1 MSVKKILIIGSH
13 GYLGSRLTDFLNE
26 KGYLCVGV
34 DIGFFRNGVI
44 YEPVYIPTINKEART
59 IDESDIEGFD
69 VVIMLAGISNDPFGN
84 LSTEVIYDPTRAYA
98 IRIAKICK
106 KLGVRYIFP
115 SSCSVYGIADG
126 MLDEN
131 GATNPQTPYSM
142 NKLQIEEDLAKI
154 SDNGFSPIALRLATV
169 FGISPRIRFD
179 VVINMLC
186 GMAVTQKKVVL
197 NSDGQAWRPH
207 VHIEDVCEAFRCC
220 IEWETTGEGLKVMNV
235 GRNDNNVRI
244 IDVARM
250 IVDYIPGSEL
260 QFLSAKKLTAED
272 ELVVDKK
279 IHDGVDSRTYQVNFD
294 KVHQKLPNF
303 ISKWNIQKG
312 VEKLIEDLER
322 LQLDENKFKQRD
334 FYRLQQ
340 INHLYITNQIN
351 SDLSWNRN

>member
-1 MSVKKILIIGSH
+1 MSAKKILIIGSH
-13 GYLGSRLTDFLNE
+13 GYLGSRITDFLSE
-26 KGYLCVGV
+26 KGYLCVGA

-44 YEPVYIPTINKEART
+44 HEPTYVPSINKEART
-59 IDESDIEGFD
+59 IEESDIEGFD

-98 IRIAKICK
+98 FRIAKICK
-106 KLGVRYIFP
+106 KLGIRFIFP

-131 GATNPQTPYSM
+131 GVTNPQTPYSL
-142 NKLQIEEDLAKI
+142 NKLQIEQDLATI
-154 SDNGFSPIALRLATV
+154 SNNGFSPIALRLATV
-169 FGISPRIRFD
+169 FGLSPRIRFD

-186 GMAVTQKKVVL
+186 GMAVSQKKVVL

-220 IEWETTGEGLKVMNV
+220 IEWENPGEGLKVLNV

-250 IVDYIPGSEL
+250 IVECIPGSEL
-260 QFLSAKKLTAED
+260 QFLSAKKLTSED

-279 IHDGVDSRTYQVNFD
+279 IHDGVDSRTYQVKFN
-294 KVHQKLPNF
+294 KVHEQLPNF
-303 ISKWNIQKG
+303 TAKWGIQRG
-312 VEKLIEDLER
+312 VAKLVEDLQS

-340 INHLYITNQIN
+340 INHLYITKQIN
-351 SDLSWNRN
+351 SDLFWNRN

>member
-1 MSVKKILIIGSH
+1 MSAKKVLIIGSQ
-13 GYLGSRLTDFLNE
+13 GYLGSRLTDFLGE
-26 KGYLCVGV
+26 KGYQCVGA

-44 YEPVYIPTINKEART
+44 YELAYLPIINKEART
-59 IDESDIEGFD
+59 IDEHDVEGFD

-84 LSTEVIYDPTRAYA
+84 LSTEVIYDPTRVYA
-98 IRIAKICK
+98 LRIAKICK
-106 KLGVRYIFP
+106 KLGVRFIFP

-126 MLDEN
+126 MLDEK
-131 GATNPQTPYSM
+131 GTTNPQTPYSL
-142 NKLQIEEDLAKI
+142 NKLQIEQDLATI

-169 FGISPRIRFD
+169 FGLSPRIRFD

-186 GMAVTQKKVVL
+186 GMAVTQKKVIL

-220 IEWETTGEGLKVMNV
+220 IEWKTPEEGLKIMNV

-244 IDVARM
+244 IDVAKT
-250 IVDYIPGSEL
+250 IIDCIPGSEL

-279 IHDGVDSRTYQVNFD
+279 INDGVDSRTYQVNFD
-294 KVHQKLPNF
+294 KVHEQLPGF
-303 ISKWNIQKG
+303 TAKWDIQKG
-312 VEKLIEDLER
+312 VSQLVNDLQR

-340 INHLYITNQIN
+340 INHLYVTKQIN
-351 SDLSWNRN
+351 GELFWNRN